1 MTGIQK
7 HISSIDL
14 NNRVFASIANTS
26 NGEVSD
32 DTIFHYFQQ
41 DNTIWGK
48 YAGGEIERGTLIGKF
63 IGDCNIYFSYQHIN
77 LLGEIRSGICTSRIE
92 TLDDGRLRM
101 YESWQWFDK
110 DRSEG
115 TSVIEEVVVS

>member
-7 HISSIDL
+7 YISSIDL
-14 NNRVFASIANTS
+14 NNRVFVSIANTS

-63 IGDCNIYFSYQHIN
+63 RIYIFDCTKKQPCLKSKDCLSNWETVFLTNI
-77 LLGEIRSGICTSRIE
+77 
-92 TLDDGRLRM
+92 
-101 YESWQWFDK
+101 
-110 DRSEG
+110 
-115 TSVIEEVVVS
+115 